1 MYIRDYDKKTII
13 NSSFVKDYF
22 IEPDE
27 QHSGRYKLVAFV
39 DNGEYDLKRDLSVQQ
54 AQDILEKLVL
64 ALFANHTN
72 HTYIFQIK

>member
-13 NSSFVKDYF
+13 NSNLVEAYF
-22 IEPDE
+22 IESDE
-27 QHSGRYKLVAFV
+27 QHSGRHKLVAVV

-54 AQDILEKLVL
+54 AQDLLEEL
-64 ALFANHTN
+64 ALALLAN